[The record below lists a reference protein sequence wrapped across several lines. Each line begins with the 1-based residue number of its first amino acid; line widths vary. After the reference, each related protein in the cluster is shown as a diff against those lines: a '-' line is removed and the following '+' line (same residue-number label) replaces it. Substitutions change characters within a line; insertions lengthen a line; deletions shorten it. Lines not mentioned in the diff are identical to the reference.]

1 MSIEIK
7 KTGKNTYYRK
17 DGNKMGGKKEK
28 QEIMNISIKYFEK
41 DMAVRYRASSK
52 FLPGWGSFGK
62 MLSGGIK
69 RGGMAVMSACC
80 VMPGDEY
87 RNNIALAAMHH
98 VDRSKVVMIGMEHEF
113 DHTDRLAEEFKHHMD
128 YMSYFKGIPD
138 DPKRINMFYGGER
151 PNTIMIDEVPYNPMD
166 EFDRPDFYRKDIE
179 VLGDGCGSVYPK
191 NPLDVLSEQF
201 KIDIN
206 NTHQKDVTNAINN
219 MINVN
224 KAYSM
229 VIDNEGSQLY
239 PETNMCLEGV
249 SIKNVDNSQELFSID
264 LFKDSLNKYFNYN
277 HYVHINTESLVKVI
291 DDILSKDNKE
301 VLVID
306 KEEYSTYFS
315 KTDNRYKSVIVNSKD
330 LEIRAE
336 EVIFVAS
343 YTTIQESLLKLL
355 ESIKGNEEFLITYK
369 RIDKLGI
376 CGIISIKEWY
386 MKKSKITLI
395 IPDWMIEPKDVYT
408 YMSGTGISDEE
419 REDTLSKR
427 LDKLLEGTY
436 YKPLLM
442 VKIVPDQER
451 TMLYKIAIVKDNGGP
466 CLCNLEDTTFYSK
479 LEALAESYYI
489 LRKNGL
495 KTTEELKDVWKENN
509 IGRGNIVPEIHTIS
523 KAELLFLL
531 EKEMIDGSSYQV
543 LRSTNEEGTDTYYN
557 IEYNISGK
565 KSDSEKELLHTWCKT
580 EYEALNKFYTYL
592 CQSKENKNV

>member
-1 MSIEIK
+1 MSIDIK

-17 DGNKMGGKKEK
+17 DGNKMGGRKEK
-28 QEIMNISIKYFEK
+28 QEIMNISLKHFEK
-41 DMAVRYRASSK
+41 DMAVRYRAISK
-52 FLPGWGSFGK
+52 FLPGWSSFDK
-62 MLSGGIK
+62 ILSGGIK
-69 RGGMAVMSACC
+69 RGEMAVMSACC

-87 RNNIALAAMHH
+87 RNNMALAAMHH

-128 YMSYFKGIPD
+128 YMRYFKDIPLVTVDGISHDPMTKMKD
-138 DPKRINMFYGGER
+138 DPKRMNMLYGGER

-166 EFDRPDFYRKDIE
+166 EFDRPEFYRKDIE
-179 VLGDGCGSVYPK
+179 VVSDGCDSIYPK
-191 NPLDVLSEQF
+191 NPEDVLSEQF
-201 KIDIN
+201 KIYIK

-229 VIDNEGSQLY
+229 VIDNEGRQLY

-249 SIKNVDNSQELFSID
+249 SIKNVPDD
-264 LFKDSLNKYFNYN
+264 L
-277 HYVHINTESLVKVI
+277 
-291 DDILSKDNKE
+291 KE
-301 VLVID
+301 
-306 KEEYSTYFS
+306 
-315 KTDNRYKSVIVNSKD
+315 
-330 LEIRAE
+330 
-336 EVIFVAS
+336 
-343 YTTIQESLLKLL
+343 
-355 ESIKGNEEFLITYK
+355 
-369 RIDKLGI
+369 
-376 CGIISIKEWY
+376 EWY

-408 YMSGTGISDEE
+408 YMSDTGISDEE
-419 REDTLSKR
+419 KENTLSKR
-427 LDKLLEGTY
+427 LYKLLEGTY
-436 YKPLLM
+436 YKPLLL

-451 TMLYKIAIVKDNGGP
+451 TMLYKITIVKDKGGP
-466 CLCNLEDTTFYSK
+466 CLCNLENTTFNSK

-495 KTTEELKDVWKENN
+495 KTMEELKDVWKENN

-580 EYEALNKFYTYL
+580 EYEALSKFYTYI
-592 CQSKENKNV
+592 CKSKGK